1 MPALVVA
8 QTDEQSWL
16 FGSWTPIA
24 EHGRESAGA
33 LVAAS
38 ALQPSHSMPALAQA
52 GNDSDDCRI
61 PGMPEVME
69 TVEAIEF
76 IHAQDRIRIRF
87 NEWNVERTIYL
98 QPGSGPP
105 VQDPSPLGV
114 SFGRWENSTLAIF
127 TLYISNPSSDGN
139 AAAVNSAL
147 TTLERY
153 KPQTSGEQLTWELTI
168 SDSTHS
174 DQPKSRQGAMGKPG
188 FSQPIALELGEGRF
202 ADCSAGRSTAE

>member
-1 MPALVVA
+1 
-8 QTDEQSWL
+8 
-16 FGSWTPIA
+16 
-24 EHGRESAGA
+24 
-33 LVAAS
+33 
-38 ALQPSHSMPALAQA
+38 MPALAQA
-52 GNDSDDCRI
+52 ANYSDDCRI

-87 NEWNVERTIYL
+87 TEWNVERTIYL
-98 QPGSGPP
+98 QPGNGPP

-139 AAAVNSAL
+139 AAAANSDL

-153 KPQTSGEQLTWELTI
+153 MPNTSGEQLTWELTI
-168 SDSTHS
+168 SDATHS
-174 DQPKSRQGAMGKPG
+174 DKPKKRQGAMGKPG
-188 FSQPIALELGEGRF
+188 FSQPIALELAAGRV
-202 ADCSAGRSTAE
+202 ADCNAVRRTAE